1 MQQAQKL
8 NLSRPGARKPF
19 VLVIQP
25 VIPLYRQPLFEALAA
40 RAEFDIA
47 VHSSQQV
54 QGGPPSIAD
63 VPMWGDTSHEC
74 LTLLGGRF
82 YWQRGLRLPS
92 AFGVGDVLVLN
103 GNPRFLSSLSL
114 AIRARR
120 RGAAI
125 IWWGH
130 WWSATSVR
138 WRAAIRFKFMSIA
151 DVLFLY
157 TEEEARVA
165 AAKWPDRKA
174 VIGLNNTLDT
184 SPVVR
189 AASRWSDE
197 RLREFAAEQMLTEK
211 KVLLFCGRLRSDPST
226 ELDVV
231 IRALAILREQDS
243 CDRHLLV
250 IIGAGEQRA
259 ALETLANTIGVN
271 DRIRWLGPIYDEEEL
286 APWFMS
292 ALCCVL
298 PGSIGLA
305 LIHALAYG
313 LPVVTHGE
321 RGLHCPEIA
330 ALRPGE
336 NGLTFPRGDA
346 LELSR
351 QLLRFSSEPDLRRR
365 LSEAA
370 SQTVRTEFSFD
381 RMVDRFAEGISMA
394 VDASVGRG

>member
-1 MQQAQKL
+1 MIHP
-8 NLSRPGARKPF
+8 RVRKPF
-19 VLVIQP
+19 VLVVQP

-40 RAEFDIA
+40 RGEFDIA
-47 VHSSQQV
+47 VYSSREAK
-54 QGGPPSIAD
+54 GGPPSIVD
-63 VPMWGDTSHEC
+63 VPKWGDTSHHC
-74 LTLLGGRF
+74 LTFLGGRF
-82 YWQRGLRLPS
+82 FWQRGLRLPHG
-92 AFGVGDVLVLN
+92 FGVGDVLVLN
-103 GNPRFLSSLSL
+103 GNPRYLSGLWL
-114 AIRARR
+114 AIKARR

-138 WRAAIRFKFMSIA
+138 WRAAIRFKLMSIA

-157 TEEEARVA
+157 TEAEARVA
-165 AAKWPDRKA
+165 AARWPGRKA
-174 VIGLNNTLDT
+174 MIGLNNTLDT

-189 AASRWSDE
+189 AALRWSDE
-197 RLREFAAEQMLTEK
+197 RLRAFSAEQALSDK

-231 IRALAILREQDS
+231 IRALAILREQDRD
-243 CDRHLLV
+243 DRHLLV
-250 IIGAGEQRA
+250 IIGAGEQRVE
-259 ALETLANTIGVN
+259 LETLADSLGVS
-271 DRIRWLGPIYDEEEL
+271 DRIRWLGPIYDEEGL

-305 LIHALAYG
+305 LIHAFAYG
-313 LPVVTHGE
+313 LPVITHSEE
-321 RGLHCPEIA
+321 RLQNPEIA

-336 NGLTFPRGDA
+336 NGMTFQRGNA
-346 LELSR
+346 LALS
-351 QLLRFSSEPDLRRR
+351 QQILRFSSEPDLRRR
-365 LSEAA
+365 LSDAA
-370 SQTVRTEFSFD
+370 RQTVQTDFSFE